1 MERSKVS
8 MIPITSVFFESSGF
22 GVTVT
27 SDPSLGTSSSIIT
40 RITDTATS
48 RGKRLLR
55 LSSKSSF
62 DQCYCLPGLNYP
74 KFLIFPTET
83 SPLFDSSEVTE
94 SWTSSESILW
104 SQRISFTPTS
114 GPELSLPY
122 IKSRFT
128 RGRNWFSVCPTNSLP
143 RLSPIPNPGYRCL
156 DTS

>member
-1 MERSKVS
+1 
-8 MIPITSVFFESSGF
+8 
-22 GVTVT
+22 
-27 SDPSLGTSSSIIT
+27 
-40 RITDTATS
+40 
-48 RGKRLLR
+48 LR

-62 DQCYCLPGLNYP
+62 DPCYCLPGLNYP

-83 SPLFDSSEVTE
+83 FPLFDSSEVTE

-104 SQRISFTPTS
+104 SQRISFTPTF
-114 GPELSLPY
+114 GPGLSLPY

-143 RLSPIPNPGYRCL
+143 RLFPIPNPGYRCL

>member
-1 MERSKVS
+1 
-8 MIPITSVFFESSGF
+8 
-22 GVTVT
+22 
-27 SDPSLGTSSSIIT
+27 
-40 RITDTATS
+40 
-48 RGKRLLR
+48 LR

-62 DQCYCLPGLNYP
+62 DQCYYLPGLNYP

-83 SPLFDSSEVTE
+83 FPLFDSSEVTE

-104 SQRISFTPTS
+104 SQRISFTPTF
-114 GPELSLPY
+114 GPRLSLPY

-143 RLSPIPNPGYRCL
+143 RLFPIPNPGYRCL